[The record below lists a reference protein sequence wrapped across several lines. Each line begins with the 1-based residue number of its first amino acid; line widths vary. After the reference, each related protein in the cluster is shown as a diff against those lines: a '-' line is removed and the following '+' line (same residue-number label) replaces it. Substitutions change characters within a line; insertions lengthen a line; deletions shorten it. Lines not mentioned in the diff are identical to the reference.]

1 MDPKTKGAWLLHH
14 AKKLQATTNQDF
26 DNIAFSGK
34 TGTLLSA
41 ISAEKENF
49 ITQTRLYALARAS
62 QISPKTELP
71 TIIEELKRQR
81 LVSHCDNGIVTL
93 GLTGNKILEHTARIY
108 SEGDHE
114 PHEDAVLIASEISSE
129 MPTNSNEVATRISD
143 ELHISIKDTNNTLN
157 LGCEIGFFDS
167 EQISPQE
174 KLLFNGNLFRKNN
187 AKKVKI
193 VLDSLNQ
200 AEQTKLI
207 DANKT
212 LEEKGCIP
220 LSSIMTILGD
230 ELFFKLHS
238 IGLFDVNIVGNE
250 QGRTSFVTRPA
261 AFTKFNT
268 SMEDD
273 ALDLAKALV
282 SSLTYGMTLSTYYRG
297 RIANISA
304 LMNKLIAGKK
314 VGPAT
319 AIGNDYQALELKG
332 VIKVEPEENGMFFMS
347 LLKPDVG
354 RLALS
359 VIQNGDIT
367 SESITNLPSAQIT
380 QYVDPETNRTIQRK
394 NSSEPVR
401 LQTQRLLQD
410 IRTGGMK

>member
-1 MDPKTKGAWLLHH
+1 M
-14 AKKLQATTNQDF
+14 
-26 DNIAFSGK
+26 
-34 TGTLLSA
+34 
-41 ISAEKENF
+41 
-49 ITQTRLYALARAS
+49 
-62 QISPKTELP
+62 
-71 TIIEELKRQR
+71 
-81 LVSHCDNGIVTL
+81 
-93 GLTGNKILEHTARIY
+93 
-108 SEGDHE
+108 
-114 PHEDAVLIASEISSE
+114 
-129 MPTNSNEVATRISD
+129 
-143 ELHISIKDTNNTLN
+143 
-157 LGCEIGFFDS
+157 
-167 EQISPQE
+167 
-174 KLLFNGNLFRKNN
+174 
-187 AKKVKI
+187 
-193 VLDSLNQ
+193 
-200 AEQTKLI
+200 I